1 MSQGKALAS
10 HIGTEPGLRRGPRA
24 RRLGVAHECA
34 RAFARAHTHHP
45 FLLGGSCVPASSSHS
60 LIPGKVQESPALGV
74 VG

>member
-34 RAFARAHTHHP
+34 RAHTHHP

-60 LIPGKVQESPALGV
+60 LIPGKGQESPALGV